1 MDILYLYVFIYTHTI
16 NLWKWKEGP
25 LSCKDIRTKV
35 NLTLFID
42 ILLHNI
48 WKGITFLN
56 VLVISGQMLY
66 SSFVLQI
73 SSCFDFYF

>member
-1 MDILYLYVFIYTHTI
+1 MDILYSYVFIYTHII

-48 WKGITFLN
+48 
-56 VLVISGQMLY
+56 
-66 SSFVLQI
+66 
-73 SSCFDFYF
+73 